1 MAEEAGKIGYGTIVR
16 VGQGATPTWTK
27 LAHVTGVT
35 MPEDEIDEIEVTHM
49 ESPGRRKQFIAG
61 LIDSGEMTVAMN
73 YLPGSATDT
82 LLRSLK
88 ASGAN
93 VLVEVTL
100 PDADPD
106 TFSGYLSGYSPGE
119 VTPGEKMS
127 AEATF
132 RISELVT
139 P

>member
-1 MAEEAGKIGYGTIVR
+1 MRVDRGT
-16 VGQGATPTWTK
+16 TPTWTK
-27 LAHVTGVT
+27 IDYVTGAT
-35 MPEDEIDEIEVTHM
+35 MPEDNVDEVEVTHM

-61 LIDSGEMTVAMN
+61 LIDIAEMTVAMN
-73 YLPGSATDT
+73 YLPKSPTDV

-88 ASGAN
+88 ASGDN

-100 PDADPD
+100 PGADAD
-106 TFSGYLSGYSPGE
+106 TFSGYLSGYSPDE
-119 VTPGEKMS
+119 VTPGEKMT
-127 AEATF
+127 ADATF